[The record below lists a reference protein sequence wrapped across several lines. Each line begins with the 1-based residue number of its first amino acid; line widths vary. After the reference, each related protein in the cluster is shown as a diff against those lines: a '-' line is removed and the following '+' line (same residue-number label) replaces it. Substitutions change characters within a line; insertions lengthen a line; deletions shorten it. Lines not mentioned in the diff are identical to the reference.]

1 MVDLN
6 QQRNIE
12 SAHVLKL
19 SKLITL
25 RVFYQNPR
33 NMRFLRAERLYFD
46 NDVFSC
52 AMVHLAHLNDE
63 ILSKKGISLIM
74 LVLRM
79 IT

>member
-12 SAHVLKL
+12 SAHVLNL

-25 RVFYQNPR
+25 RAFYQNPR
-33 NMRFLRAERLYFD
+33 NMRFLRAERLYFN

-52 AMVHLAHLNDE
+52 EMVHLVHLNDE
-63 ILSKKGISLIM
+63 ILSKKGI
-74 LVLRM
+74 VLLC
-79 IT
+79 